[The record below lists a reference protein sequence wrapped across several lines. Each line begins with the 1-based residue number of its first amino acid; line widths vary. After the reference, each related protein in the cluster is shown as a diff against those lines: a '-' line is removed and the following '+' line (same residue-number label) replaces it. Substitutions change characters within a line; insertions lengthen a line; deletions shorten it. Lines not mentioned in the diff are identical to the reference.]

1 MLATMAQSTLTVR
14 ILFVHVTIAHG
25 GAMVGLVGSLL
36 VGVALIVSAW
46 ALGHAVGTPGLV
58 FTSVGR
64 AKWHWV
70 VAMIVLLTAADA
82 TGLLVALYYLI
93 WIRPRLNDAS
103 GATRVAEALHR

>member
-14 ILFVHVTIAHG
+14 MLFVHVTIARG
-25 GAMVGLVGSLL
+25 GAVVDLAGSLL
-36 VGVALIVSAW
+36 VAAALIVSAW

-58 FTSVGR
+58 FASVGR

-70 VAMIVLLTAADA
+70 AAMIVLLAAADA

-93 WIRPRLNDAS
+93 RIRPRLNDA
-103 GATRVAEALHR
+103 GAATRVAKAPRR